1 MTNNDFI
8 VIDAVS
14 EKQIEAFASELLS
27 LEEEAALSE
36 AIKAG
41 GERALEA
48 RNRLVEANMKFVT
61 YLAKP
66 YLNCGMDMEDL
77 QSMGYEGLIHAAM
90 KFDGSRGIRFC
101 TYAAYWI
108 KQSIQRGIANEG
120 STVRI
125 PVHMNQ
131 TLYRIKRAK
140 QELQQESYAEPSVL
154 EIAQRAELPEDK
166 VRETLAYSY
175 NMVSMDCP
183 VGDDNKA
190 TLEDFCADVNADDP
204 CAMAMESDLQQAIAY
219 ALDKLD
225 PKEALVLKLRNGLI
239 GDHPMTLD
247 EIATLPGFGVTRERI
262 RQIER
267 KALAKIR
274 RSYSAMERLVEYA
287 M

>member
-1 MTNNDFI
+1 MTNKDFI

-14 EKQIEAFASELLS
+14 EKQIEAFASELLCS
-27 LEEEAALSE
+27 EEEAALSE
-36 AIKAG
+36 EMKKG
-41 GERALEA
+41 GEAALAA

-61 YLAKP
+61 YLAKQ
-66 YLNCGMDMEDL
+66 YLNCGMDLEDL

-131 TLYRIKRAK
+131 TMYHIKKVK
-140 QELQQESYAEPSVL
+140 QELMQESYMEPTIEEL
-154 EIAQRAELPEDK
+154 AHHTELPEDK
-166 VRETLAYSY
+166 IRETLAFSY
-175 NMVSMDCP
+175 NMVSLDCP
-183 VGDDNKA
+183 VGDDKK
-190 TLEDFCADVNADDP
+190 TTVEDYCADANADDP
-204 CAMAMESDLQQAIAY
+204 CKMAMMTDLQQAIAY

-225 PKEALVLKLRNGLI
+225 SKEALVLKLRNGLI

-247 EIATLPGFGVTRERI
+247 EIAVLPGFGVTRERI
-262 RQIER
+262 RQIEC

-274 RSYSAMERLVEYA
+274 RSYSAMERLEEYA
-287 M
+287 V